1 MNSYKYKLIYLPYIC
16 ILLVSCS
23 PALNGILI
31 DTREPALN
39 PIDFENRSIALYIA
53 IEGVD
58 VDSQTDYIR
67 DFHFASGIASKLEE
81 ELELSEGAVYIYN
94 YYPPR
99 DSIIDTEYI
108 KSLYRQA
115 DSDIVMLIDSVS
127 ISDSEVINSRYFID
141 GGDYGNNDK
150 MKSYANKS
158 LLKNRINVYYG
169 ATADIISQ
177 INYRD
182 TIFWSVISKDVSFN
196 ASPIERNLTVSALG
210 VIMNEA
216 GRDIAGRFFDQWI
229 PEYRYFI
236 VYRNSVWRKAFRY
249 AEAFEWD
256 KAIEVWTAELGD
268 NDRYKAACAAINI
281 SIGCEMMDQP
291 ELAIEWLDAAE
302 QIYDIKKKYNLTRYR
317 ARLEYSIEEKKK
329 SGRRS
334 N

>member
-53 IEGVD
+53 VEGVGA
-58 VDSQTDYIR
+58 DSQTDYIR
-67 DFHFASGIASKLEE
+67 DFYFASGIASKLEE
-81 ELELSEGAVYIYN
+81 ELELSEGAVYIYT

-150 MKSYANKS
+150 VKLYENKS
-158 LLKNRINVYYG
+158 LLKNRINVYYE

-196 ASPIERNLTVSALG
+196 TSQIERNLTVSALS
-210 VIMNEA
+210 VIMSEA

-229 PEYRYFI
+229 PEYRYFT

-249 AEAFEWD
+249 AEAFEWE
-256 KAIEVWTAELGD
+256 KAIDIWTAELGHED
-268 NDRYKAACAAINI
+268 KYRAACAAINI
-281 SIGCEMMDQP
+281 SIGCEMMDRP
-291 ELAIEWLDAAE
+291 EMAIEWLDAAE
-302 QIYDIKKKYNLTRYR
+302 QIYDLKKKYNLTGYR

-329 SGRRS
+329 SGGDS